1 MSVIALEGAARRFDE
16 RTGVGPVDFTTDHA
30 EFISIVG
37 PSGCGKSVLVD
48 MIGGLEH
55 CDGGSIAIDGVRVH
69 GPSPDRQIVFQ
80 DGALFPWLTVEENV
94 AFGLRARGD
103 RPDDIDN
110 SVDAI
115 LQTVQLERVA
125 HLYPRELAASMR
137 QRTAIARALVLRPP
151 VLLLDDP
158 FAALD
163 EVSRARMQLELAQLW
178 SSTRATAVLVTHSV
192 PEACLL
198 ADRVVVLSHGP
209 GRIAGVFTIEGSRP
223 RTTADVAQ
231 RVDEIG
237 ELLRAQAAAG
247 GAAESESLAG
257 TLVYRSPRRRLG

>member
-1 MSVIALEGAARRFDE
+1 MSVIALTRAERRFDE
-16 RTGVGPVDFTTDHA
+16 RTGVGPVDFTSSHA
-30 EFISIVG
+30 EFVSIVG

-55 CDGGSIAIDGVRVH
+55 CDRGAITIDGARVH

-103 RPDDIDN
+103 RPEEIEKN
-110 SVDAI
+110 VDAV

-163 EVSRARMQLELAQLW
+163 EVSRARMQLELSMLW
-178 SSTRATAVLVTHSV
+178 SSTGATAVLVTHSV

-198 ADRVVVLSHGP
+198 SDRVLVLSNGP
-209 GRIAGVFTIEGSRP
+209 GRVAGVFEIKGSRP
-223 RTTADVAQ
+223 RAVADVANQ
-231 RVDEIG
+231 VDEIG
-237 ELLRAQAAAG
+237 GLLRAQAAAG